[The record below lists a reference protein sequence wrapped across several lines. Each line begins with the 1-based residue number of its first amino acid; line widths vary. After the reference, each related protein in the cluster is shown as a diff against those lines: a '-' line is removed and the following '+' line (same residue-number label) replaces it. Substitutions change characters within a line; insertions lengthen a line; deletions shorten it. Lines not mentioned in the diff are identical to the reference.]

1 VDEGLKYFYSMKD
14 EHGIEPKEEH
24 FSCIIDMYGR
34 AGRLYEAEKFIS
46 EMPVKPNAH
55 GWCSLL
61 GACRMRGNKELGEI
75 AAQNLMKLEPDNTG
89 IHVSLSGIYAS
100 LGQWEDVKAVRK
112 LMRDSRIKKLPGFSW
127 VDANKQTHV
136 FGSEDWSHPQQEQIY
151 KKLEELSERIKEEG
165 YVPDTTSL
173 PLNLEDSAKERL
185 LRYHSERIAVA
196 FALISMPPTKLI
208 IVKKNLRICAD
219 CHSALKFI
227 SKIESRDIIVRDN
240 FRFHHFVKGRCSCGD
255 YW

>member
-1 VDEGLKYFYSMKD
+1 MKD
-14 EHGIEPKEEH
+14 DYGIEPKEEH
-24 FSCIIDMYGR
+24 YSCIIDMYGR
-34 AGRLYEAEKFIS
+34 SGRLREAEKFIG

-100 LGQWEDVKAVRK
+100 LGQWEDVKAIRK

-127 VDANKQTHV
+127 VDANKKTHV

-165 YVPDTTSL
+165 YVPDTISL
-173 PLNLEDSAKERL
+173 PLNLEDSAKARL

-196 FALISMPPTKLI
+196 FALISMPATKPI

-219 CHSALKFI
+219 CHSALKLI
-227 SKIESRDIIVRDN
+227 SKVESRNIIVRDN
-240 FRFHHFVKGRCSCGD
+240 SRFHHFAKGRCSCGD